1 MRAPILNASGI
12 CQDFAFAL
20 RTNLKLSCRW
30 FNPIS
35 WHFGIKEQLPVPP
48 PAFVFVFY
56 SVIASVSVFV
66 LRHFNVML
74 LSWHVYE
81 LQLLGFGP
89 QSKKILFK
97 KVPLSSRC
105 HMYPFD
111 TWLPQKTISILI
123 TWVCESR
130 QKIFLSALW
139 LGDCQ
144 SCELCG

>member
-35 WHFGIKEQLPVPP
+35 WQFGIKEQLPVPP

-66 LRHFNVML
+66 LRHFNVIL
-74 LSWHVYE
+74 LS
-81 LQLLGFGP
+81 
-89 QSKKILFK
+89 
-97 KVPLSSRC
+97 
-105 HMYPFD
+105 
-111 TWLPQKTISILI
+111 
-123 TWVCESR
+123 
-130 QKIFLSALW
+130 
-139 LGDCQ
+139 
-144 SCELCG
+144 